1 MIQVRLGDLERQ
13 HRHLDEEI
21 AEAMG
26 HCSTDDLTIVDLKR
40 QKLRVKDR
48 IEYLRHHPEVLAH

>member
-13 HRHLDEEI
+13 HRHLEDEI
-21 AEAMG
+21 AEAMC
-26 HCSTDDLTIVDLKR
+26 HCSVDDLAIVELKR

-48 IEYLRHHPEVLAH
+48 IEYFRHHPEALVI